1 MTGNQNKCKNQHEVS
16 FEKRVCEKTCRNR
29 LSMDPTEICQK
40 QSQCVCA
47 DGFYRSD
54 NNVCVS
60 GDQCDVCK
68 VNGKTYKVII
78 ICKNFNLS
86 FFLHFIAF
94 K

>member
-1 MTGNQNKCKNQHEVS
+1 MTGNPNKCKNQHEVS
-16 FEKRVCEKTCRNR
+16 FEMRVCEKTCSNR
-29 LSMDPTEICQK
+29 LSTDPTEICQK

-86 FFLHFIAF
+86 FFLHFID
-94 K
+94 